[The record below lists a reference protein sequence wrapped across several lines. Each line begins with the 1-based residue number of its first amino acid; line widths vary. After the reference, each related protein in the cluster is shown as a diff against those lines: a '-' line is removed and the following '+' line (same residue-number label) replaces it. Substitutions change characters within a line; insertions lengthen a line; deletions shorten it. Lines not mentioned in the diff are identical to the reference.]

1 MDGDNVKEM
10 LRMRAGDAKVNVRK
24 AAIQALESV
33 VKLDGGD
40 MFNKQ
45 VLTICLIFVSFNLYV
60 CFQRDVSALNC
71 THI

>member
-10 LRMRAGDAKVNVRK
+10 LRTRAGDAKVNVRK

-45 VLTICLIFVSFNLYV
+45 VQTILLLFG
-60 CFQRDVSALNC
+60 
-71 THI
+71 